1 MRVPGRRSGAHAVK
15 RSILCLFLALASV
28 CVPASDYVR
37 EKKWA
42 DEVLPN
48 VVVGDPVYLSQ
59 ANGHKALGIFSVAPN
74 ANVGVV
80 VAHGIGVHPDHGII
94 GVLRQRL
101 VDFGFTTLSVQMPIL
116 AVDADPS
123 AYVATFPEAAERLRL
138 AVAFLKGKRIGRI
151 VLVTHS
157 LNSRMAYAY
166 MKTNPAEVKA
176 WASLGMSSP
185 GYEGVRA
192 PVLDLYGGRDLP
204 QVVAGARSRLGSMDG
219 APHSRQVVVPS
230 ADHFFADREEEMLIV
245 LREFL
250 K

>member
-1 MRVPGRRSGAHAVK
+1 MHHWIATPVFAVLLIVFSG
-15 RSILCLFLALASV
+15 LAA
-28 CVPASDYVR
+28 ASDYAR

-42 DEVLPN
+42 DEILPN

-59 ANGHKALGIFSVAPN
+59 ANGHKALGIYATATN
-74 ANVGVV
+74 AKAGVV

-116 AVDADPS
+116 AVDADPA
-123 AYVATFPEAAERLRL
+123 AYVPTFPEAAERLRL
-138 AVAFLKGKRIGRI
+138 AVAFLKGKGAASI
-151 VLVTHS
+151 VLVTQS
-157 LNSRMAYAY
+157 LGSRMAYEY

-185 GYEGVRA
+185 GYETVRA
-192 PVLDLYGGRDLP
+192 PVLDLYGERDLP
-204 QVVAGARSRLGSMDG
+204 QVVAGARSRLASMGG

-230 ADHFFADREEEMLIV
+230 ADHFFTDREEEMLIV

>member
-1 MRVPGRRSGAHAVK
+1 MRRW
-15 RSILCLFLALASV
+15 LALFALLPCLVS
-28 CVPASDYVR
+28 AAFAAGDYVR

-48 VVVGDPVYLSQ
+48 VVVGDPVYLAQ
-59 ANGHKALGIFSVAPN
+59 ANGHRVLGLYAVAPN
-74 ANVGVV
+74 ARVGVV
-80 VAHGIGVHPDHGII
+80 VVHGIGVHPDHGMI
-94 GVLRQRL
+94 GTLRQRL
-101 VDFGFTTLSVQMPIL
+101 VDFGFTTLSIQMPIL
-116 AVDADPS
+116 AVDADPA
-123 AYVATFPEAAERLRL
+123 AYPPTFPEAAERLRL
-138 AVAFLKGKRIGRI
+138 AVAFLKAKGAASI

-157 LNSRMAYAY
+157 LGSRMAYEY
-166 MKTNPAEVKA
+166 MKTNPADVKA

-192 PVLDLYGGRDLP
+192 PVLDLYGERDLP
-204 QVVAGARSRLGSMDG
+204 QVVAGARARLASMGG

-245 LREFL
+245 LRAFL